1 MKTREYN
8 NIESFINFMGNTPQ
22 EEFKLTEMILELGLN
37 VETINSIPMCKIF
50 YCGKHLACSGDKL
63 FIKSD
68 LMAQLGIIND
78 YKNIDMYNLIENYT
92 DRNTTIINR
101 KNDIDILYKAYT
113 KQWEITY
120 GILFQY
126 VKNGNIINQY
136 KNNELPFLVK
146 NIEDLKYYEELYEQ
160 TLMGIEKIKVYT
172 RLKDKNIKHIYI
184 DMDLDTGVPYL
195 NVNTKYRMGIDNDNS
210 NEYRRV
216 FIPMSLLHIFR
227 TLDEP
232 LYVDITIDDLIFSNT
247 VGKISGFDI
256 GSRPDKLICDY
267 LNINK
272 LYEANG
278 GVIQYKENKKE
289 PVTI

>member
-8 NIESFINFMGNTPQ
+8 NIESFINFMGNTSQ

-37 VETINSIPMCKIF
+37 VETVNSIPMCRIF
-50 YCGKHLACSGDKL
+50 DCGKHLACSGDKL

-68 LMAQLGIIND
+68 LMAQLGIINE
-78 YKNIDMYNLIENYT
+78 YKNIDMYSLIENYT
-92 DRNTTIINR
+92 DRNTTVINR
-101 KNDIDILYKAYT
+101 KNDTDILYKAYM

-126 VKNGNIINQY
+126 VKSGNIINQY

-146 NIEDLKYYEELYEQ
+146 DIEDLKYYEELYEQ
-160 TLMGIEKIKVYT
+160 TLMGIEQTKVYT

-195 NVNTKYRMGIDNDNS
+195 NINTKYRMGIDNVNS

-227 TLDEP
+227 KLDEP

-289 PVTI
+289 PVVI

>member
-8 NIESFINFMGNTPQ
+8 NIESFISFMDNTID

-37 VETINSIPMCKIF
+37 VETVNSIPICKVF
-50 YCGKHLACSGDKL
+50 DCGRHLACSGDKL

-68 LMAQLGIIND
+68 VMAQLGITESTR
-78 YKNIDMYNLIENYT
+78 YPDMYTLIEHYANKNQT
-92 DRNTTIINR
+92 VINR
-101 KNDIDILYKAYT
+101 RDDVDILYKVYT

-126 VKNGNIINQY
+126 VKSGNIIKKY
-136 KNNELPFLVK
+136 KNDELPFLVK
-146 NIEDLKYYEELYEQ
+146 DIEDLKYYEELYEQ
-160 TLMGIEKIKVYT
+160 TLMGIEQTKVYT

-195 NVNTKYRMGIDNDNS
+195 NINTKYRMSIDNNNS

-227 TLDEP
+227 KLKEP
-232 LYVDITIDDLIFSNT
+232 LYVDITIDDLIFSNS

-256 GSRPDKLICDY
+256 GSTPDKIICDY
-267 LNINK
+267 LDIDK

-278 GVIQYKENKKE
+278 EVIQYKENRKE
-289 PVTI
+289 CVVI

>member
-8 NIESFINFMGNTPQ
+8 NIESFINFMGNTSQ

-37 VETINSIPMCKIF
+37 VETVNSIPMCRIF
-50 YCGKHLACSGDKL
+50 DCGKHLACSGDKL

-68 LMAQLGIIND
+68 LMAQLGIINE
-78 YKNIDMYNLIENYT
+78 YKNIDMYSLIENYT
-92 DRNTTIINR
+92 DRNTTVINR
-101 KNDIDILYKAYT
+101 KNDTDILYKAYM

-126 VKNGNIINQY
+126 VKSGNIINQY

-146 NIEDLKYYEELYEQ
+146 DIEDLKYYEELYEQ
-160 TLMGIEKIKVYT
+160 TLMGIEQTKVYT

-184 DMDLDTGVPYL
+184 DMDLNTGVPYL
-195 NVNTKYRMGIDNDNS
+195 NINTKYRMGIDNVNS

-227 TLDEP
+227 KLDEP

-289 PVTI
+289 PVVI

>member
-8 NIESFINFMGNTPQ
+8 NIESFISFMDNTID

-37 VETINSIPMCKIF
+37 VETVNSIPVCKVF
-50 YCGKHLACSGDKL
+50 DCGKHLACSGDKL

-68 LMAQLGIIND
+68 VMAQLGITESTK
-78 YKNIDMYNLIENYT
+78 YPDMYILIEQYADKNQT
-92 DRNTTIINR
+92 VINR
-101 KNDIDILYKAYT
+101 RDDIDILYKVYT

-126 VKNGNIINQY
+126 VKSGNIIKKY
-136 KNNELPFLVK
+136 KNDELPFLVK

-160 TLMGIEKIKVYT
+160 TLMGIEQTKVYT
-172 RLKDKNIKHIYI
+172 R
-184 DMDLDTGVPYL
+184 
-195 NVNTKYRMGIDNDNS
+195 KYRMSIDNHNS
-210 NEYRRV
+210 NEYRRI

-227 TLDEP
+227 KLDEP
-232 LYVDITIDDLIFSNT
+232 LFVDITIDDLIFSNS

-256 GSRPDKLICDY
+256 GSTPDKLICDY
-267 LNINK
+267 LDIDK

-278 GVIQYKENKKE
+278 SVIQYKENKKE
-289 PVTI
+289 PVVI